1 LVAFIINDV
10 GRIRRPATN
19 AWLHDITCYR
29 NDVNQVGSVA
39 GGSLKCR
46 GYFVATQV
54 FVLLALGWG
63 FLPRPRCG
71 DVQVF
76 RQGFISL

>member
-1 LVAFIINDV
+1 LLVAFIINDV

-29 NDVNQVGSVA
+29 NDVN
-39 GGSLKCR
+39 
-46 GYFVATQV
+46 
-54 FVLLALGWG
+54 LALGWG